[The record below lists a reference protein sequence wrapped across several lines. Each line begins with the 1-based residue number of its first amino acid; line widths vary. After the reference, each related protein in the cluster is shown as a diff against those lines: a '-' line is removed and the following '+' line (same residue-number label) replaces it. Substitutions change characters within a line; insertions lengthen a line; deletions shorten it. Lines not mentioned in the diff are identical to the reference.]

1 MSPRSQ
7 LSIDASV
14 RASIPILGKLPS
26 PALSISNL
34 MPHSAEDLS
43 QVAKVDKKDK
53 VFLDKMVKVIT
64 KLETKYQTPTHK
76 RKKTLFTR
84 KQKSSPVVHKEL
96 ATIYHCLAAP
106 EPGAVTVPEPFPRVN
121 WNLVEFKPVLPPR
134 AVSYLFLLTV
144 PRVLPGQ
151 EIPSTFKPWP
161 PTHLVPYLDSTHWE
175 LLLFL
180 QHLWVVMCIARTV
193 RSG

>member
-1 MSPRSQ
+1 M
-7 LSIDASV
+7 SIDASV

-76 RKKTLFTR
+76 RKKRLFTR

-121 WNLVEFKPVLPPR
+121 WNLVEFKPVLPNPEPCPIY
-134 AVSYLFLLTV
+134 SYSQYPESYQDKKFLALLSDGPPLIWYPTWIQHIGNCCCSFNTCGWLC
-144 PRVLPGQ
+144 VLPGQ
-151 EIPSTFKPWP
+151 
-161 PTHLVPYLDSTHWE
+161 
-175 LLLFL
+175 
-180 QHLWVVMCIARTV
+180 
-193 RSG
+193 